1 MCQVH
6 NHTLYRT
13 TSVVENGPFYSVS
26 QQVRRKLEMLEG
38 GREGKGDTIYMSTR
52 EEKVK

>member
-1 MCQVH
+1 MHLTSSLPPSLPPSLQVGRSSDHKVCQVH

-26 QQVRRKLEMLEG
+26 QQV
-38 GREGKGDTIYMSTR
+38 
-52 EEKVK
+52 